1 MDDAIP
7 FTFLPLC
14 LIKCEI
20 FVLNSF
26 PRIPSSVER
35 SSKLLAQQFIV
46 NCQGFD
52 RYMHAP
58 NPRAILGGAR
68 PITV

>member
-7 FTFLPLC
+7 STFLPLC

-20 FVLNSF
+20 FVRNSF
-26 PRIPSSVER
+26 PRIPSSIER
-35 SSKLLAQQFIV
+35 SSKFLAQQFSV
-46 NCQGFD
+46 NRQGFE
-52 RYMHAP
+52 HAP

>member
-35 SSKLLAQQFIV
+35 SSKFLAQYAWAKFS
-46 NCQGFD
+46 G
-52 RYMHAP
+52 H
-58 NPRAILGGAR
+58 PRR
-68 PITV
+68 R